1 MSLGL
6 PTITQIEFD
15 AQVKAAYQNAGILRP
30 HVRSRNN
37 IVGGTHRFRRA
48 NRIVAGPRIPQTDVT
63 PSGQTYG
70 EAIATLTDWIAAD
83 FTDNLDQALTNVE
96 ERSVLAT
103 NIGAAIGRR
112 VDQMII
118 DALDA
123 ANGSPNIAA
132 SGTGLTYD
140 KIRRAKALMD
150 QRGVPLN
157 QRKLVMS
164 ARGLEDLLGESRF
177 TSRDFIEGEVV
188 RTGQMPPILGF
199 TPLMIE
205 ERLEGGLPLAT
216 TTRTCFAFDMQAVGI
231 AFGVESPLEVNYI
244 PEKTSWLSL
253 QMVKAGAVTIDTLGV
268 IEIAT
273 VEAP

>member
-15 AQVKAAYQNAGILRP
+15 AQVKAAYQNAGLLRP
-30 HVRSRNN
+30 HVRVRTGV
-37 IVGGTHRFRRA
+37 VGGTCRFRRF
-48 NRIVAGPRIPQTDVT
+48 NRAVATPRVPQTDVVPMGT
-63 PSGQTYG
+63 TYG
-70 EAIATLTDWIAAD
+70 EAIATLTDWSAAD
-83 FTDNLDQALTNVE
+83 YTDNLDQALTNIE

-112 VDQMII
+112 IDQMII

-140 KIRRAKALMD
+140 KVRRAKALLD
-150 QRGVPLN
+150 ARGVPLG

-164 ARGLEDLLGESRF
+164 ARGLEDLLGENRF
-177 TSRDFIEGEVV
+177 ISRDFIEGSVV

-199 TPLMIE
+199 DLVMIE
-205 ERLEGGLPLAT
+205 DRLEGGLPLVS
-216 TTRTCFAFDMQAVGI
+216 TTRTCFAFDMQAMGLAI
-231 AFGVESPLEVNYI
+231 GVETPLEVNYI
-244 PEKTSWLSL
+244 PEKTSWLSN
-253 QMVKAGAVTIDTLGV
+253 QMIKAGAVSIDTLGV

-273 VEAP
+273 VEA